1 MSVTEVSLLP
11 LNEKLQIMEAIWE
24 DLRDRAQNVD
34 ISASDKALLDER
46 RARASRG
53 EAAILDW
60 KEVKNANADHVG
72 GEVED

>member
-1 MSVTEVSLLP
+1 

-46 RARASRG
+46 RARAANG
-53 EAAILDW
+53 KAEVLDW
-60 KEVKNANADHVG
+60 DKVKHTIGQA
-72 GEVED
+72 